1 MAYIVLP
8 FLQSLLLTGCCMG
21 PHRDTHGVYRSWYSP
36 QFLPI
41 EGAFGIEDSFYS
53 FRAILSW
60 GITFSKMAPLV
71 LPQLTIMI
79 AFYDLRRCSGSIL
92 SSPIPQDDYLDY
104 IYLIIN

>member
-1 MAYIVLP
+1 MVSTGHGILRNSSPSKGRSGLRIVFIAFVP
-8 FLQSLLLTGCCMG
+8 YFLGESL
-21 PHRDTHGVYRSWYSP
+21 
-36 QFLPI
+36 
-41 EGAFGIEDSFYS
+41 
-53 FRAILSW
+53 
-60 GITFSKMAPLV
+60 FSKVAPLV